1 MLRMHY
7 RAYKPYNQ
15 ANPILPNYILQSSI
29 RRYLLMGHAPREKV
43 LRLPEKLL
51 QIRQHLQ
58 LSQNGI
64 IRHLNLEDKLTREDI
79 SKFERAI
86 REPSL
91 PTLLRYA
98 RAIGTSTDVLIDDK
112 IDLPFVDN
120 EKYK

>member
-1 MLRMHY
+1 
-7 RAYKPYNQ
+7 
-15 ANPILPNYILQSSI
+15 
-29 RRYLLMGHAPREKV
+29 MGHAPREKV